1 MIRNY
6 EHGDH
11 EEIAKIFPEA
21 IHQIASEYYTEEQCL
36 AWSEKEPNPL
46 HWEKRCAKKKP
57 FVYLIKG
64 AVVGFIE
71 LDPDGH
77 IDCLYVHPNA
87 KRKGIASALIQ
98 HVLGVCNEQRIETIY
113 VEASL
118 CARPVFEKIGFK
130 VVEKQEIMIKEET
143 LINYRME
150 RSNKKD

>member
-11 EEIAKIFPEA
+11 EEIAKIFPQA

-77 IDCLYVHPNA
+77 IDCLYVHPLSFNMYWVYVMNKELKPSMWRPLSVPDLSL
-87 KRKGIASALIQ
+87 KRS
-98 HVLGVCNEQRIETIY
+98 VL
-113 VEASL
+113 
-118 CARPVFEKIGFK
+118 K
-130 VVEKQEIMIKEET
+130 
-143 LINYRME
+143 
-150 RSNKKD
+150 

>member
-11 EEIAKIFPEA
+11 EEIAKIFPQA

-64 AVVGFIE
+64 TVVGFIE
-71 LDPDGH
+71 LDPNGH
-77 IDCLYVHPNA
+77 IYCLYEHPNA

-98 HVLGVCNEQRIETIY
+98 HVLDVCDEQGIETIY